1 MDLVNEICIFLP
13 PNCLLCRS
21 EIASKLSLIELNFTS
36 AMFFS
41 FDCIRIFTFST
52 FPYAE
57 KIFLSE
63 ASLQFSFLTEETCR
77 VYEGGLTVIDRFGVN
92 LYRKINTY
100 RKILQSKW
108 TRCIRGVFVRI
119 LRD

>member
-1 MDLVNEICIFLP
+1 VNEICIFLP
-13 PNCLLCRS
+13 PNCLLWRS

-41 FDCIRIFTFST
+41 FDCIKIFTFST
-52 FPYAE
+52 VPYAE
-57 KIFLSE
+57 KIFLNE
-63 ASLQFSFLTEETCR
+63 ASLQFSFFTEETCR

-92 LYRKINTY
+92 LYIKKNTDH
-100 RKILQSKW
+100 RTPQSKW
-108 TRCIRGVFVRI
+108 TRCILEAFVRS